1 MPVRSLALPLLFAFG
16 LASMAAAPAA
26 AARCID
32 EAQDN
37 TLTVNMGSASNVPPP
52 EPRQVLQSLVRDAL
66 ARSHAVGAA
75 KLLAQAA
82 AIDID
87 EARAAQG
94 LHAALGGELGPQ
106 VAHGGSSGGTSSALQ
121 MRASVSVSKL
131 LYDGGRTDRLIDWRR
146 QLADAARH
154 GHLSQQEQIALNTV
168 VLTLERSRLRQH
180 AVVYGQQVR
189 KMGCLVE
196 ALESI
201 VRADRGRAS
210 ELSQARKSLQQA
222 ELAQVQAQAQA
233 RQVDIRLRRLVGDGL
248 PGVEGMAGVL
258 LAVPELNVIE
268 AEVARSTDIAQ
279 LTAQAAAMGQYAA
292 AVAASDKPQ
301 VSWSVGGSKTLAAAG
316 SVDQR
321 SGSLGLG
328 ITLNVPLLSPGVA
341 PASEAARKRAQ
352 AAQLQREEALEA
364 RRFRVREVH
373 DQTLAAFDRAT
384 RVGAVLK
391 DSDQVRNYT
400 LQQWQQ
406 LGRRSLFDVMSAET
420 DHYGLRVAY
429 VNALFDGQQMNAVLL
444 SLGRG
449 VSEWLR

>member
-1 MPVRSLALPLLFAFG
+1 MRRLACLLLLAMG
-16 LASMAAAPAA
+16 LGGLTAAAPA

-32 EAQDN
+32 EAQEN
-37 TLTVNMGSASNVPPP
+37 LLSVQVGPASAVPPP
-52 EPRQVLQSLVRDAL
+52 EPRLVLQGLVRDAL
-66 ARSHAVGAA
+66 ARSQMVGAA
-75 KLLAQAA
+75 KLLAEAA
-82 AIDID
+82 ASDID

-94 LHAALGGELGPQ
+94 LHAALGGELGPH
-106 VAHGGSSGGTSSALQ
+106 VAQAGGATSSALQ
-121 MRASVSVSKL
+121 LRASVSLSKL
-131 LYDGGRTDRLIDWRR
+131 LYDGGRSDRLIDWRR

-189 KMGCLVE
+189 KMGCLAE

-210 ELSQARKSLQQA
+210 ELAQARKSLQQA

-248 PGVEGMAGVL
+248 PGVDGMAGVL
-258 LAVPELNVIE
+258 LAVPELNIIE
-268 AEVARSTDIAQ
+268 ADVARSTDIAQ

-301 VSWSVGGSKTLAAAG
+301 VSWSVGGSKTLATGG

-321 SGSLGLG
+321 GGSLGLG
-328 ITLNVPLLSPGVA
+328 ITINVPLLSPGVA

-429 VNALFDGQQMNAVLL
+429 VNALFDGQQMNALLL

-449 VSEWLR
+449 VAEWLR